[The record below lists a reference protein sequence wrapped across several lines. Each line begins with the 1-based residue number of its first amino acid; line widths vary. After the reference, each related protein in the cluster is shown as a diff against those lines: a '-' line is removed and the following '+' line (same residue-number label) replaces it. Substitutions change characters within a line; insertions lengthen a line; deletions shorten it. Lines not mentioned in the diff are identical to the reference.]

1 MPAVAPFHDTLSMP
15 LSLADLAFL
24 PAPRF
29 LTGLTF
35 GDWLRLLRSHHWE
48 VDAAFWPRA
57 TVATLGTLVTSA
69 LKRVEDARPRRAIN
83 EESWRRPIVILGLPR
98 SGTTHLFQ
106 LLSRDPQ
113 VCFPT
118 RFDVFNPHTLL
129 TLRRLGVH
137 RLLACVPS
145 HRRAMDDIMTHW
157 LSPEEDNIALGLLAG
172 CGDRI
177 DAVFPRHAN
186 SLPTSPAAF
195 RSTLQAF
202 TRKLVEAHGRPVV
215 LKSPLHTERIPE
227 ILEAFPEARFVTI
240 FRDPSA
246 MLASYLAM
254 QNTSNPLWCT
264 LQWPPNYQADDI
276 LDWLQDAVPKYFADS
291 RLIPPGQLVEVRHED
306 LVADQPS
313 TLELIYKGLGLPM
326 PTAFL
331 NAPRSDAHRPHRP
344 RHPALRPEVQQ
355 RLRHICAP
363 MYAAG
368 GYDDGGSNSDNGTS

>member
-1 MPAVAPFHDTLSMP
+1 
-15 LSLADLAFL
+15 
-24 PAPRF
+24 
-29 LTGLTF
+29 
-35 GDWLRLLRSHHWE
+35 
-48 VDAAFWPRA
+48 
-57 TVATLGTLVTSA
+57 
-69 LKRVEDARPRRAIN
+69 
-83 EESWRRPIVILGLPR
+83 
-98 SGTTHLFQ
+98 
-106 LLSRDPQ
+106 
-113 VCFPT
+113 
-118 RFDVFNPHTLL
+118 
-129 TLRRLGVH
+129 
-137 RLLACVPS
+137 
-145 HRRAMDDIMTHW
+145 MDDIMTHW
-157 LSPEEDNIALGLLAG
+157 LSPEEDTIALGLLAG

-177 DAVFPRHAN
+177 DAVFPRHAH

-202 TRKLVEAHGRPVV
+202 TRKLVEAHGRPVL
-215 LKSPLHTERIPE
+215 LKTPSHTEHIPE

-240 FRDPSA
+240 FREPTA

-264 LQWPPNYQADDI
+264 LQWPPIYQADDI

-306 LVADQPS
+306 LVADQPA

-326 PTAFL
+326 PPAFL

-355 RLRHICAP
+355 RLRHICAQ

-368 GYDDGGSNSDNGTS
+368 RYADDSANSETGTP